1 MMDYYDKLFNY
12 KAARYEGDKMIIE
25 NHDGAIV
32 YQGEHKNGKKHG
44 KGRLEEYDY
53 RYEGD
58 FFED

>member
-44 KGRLEEYDY
+44 KGR
-53 RYEGD
+53 
-58 FFED
+58 